1 MPPILGIPVARCPE
15 LCSIIRESFEMQSQ
29 KFTENAE
36 HGPIKLN
43 LNSNYYYKQSK
54 VWDCVG
60 AFRYFKLYVRPHY

>member
-36 HGPIKLN
+36 HGPIKIFMLT
-43 LNSNYYYKQSK
+43 Y
-54 VWDCVG
+54 
-60 AFRYFKLYVRPHY
+60 HYE